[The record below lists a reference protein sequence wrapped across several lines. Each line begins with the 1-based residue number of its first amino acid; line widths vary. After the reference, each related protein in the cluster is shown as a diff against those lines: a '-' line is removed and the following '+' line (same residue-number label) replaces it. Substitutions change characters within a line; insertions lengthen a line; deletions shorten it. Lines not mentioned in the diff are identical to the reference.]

1 MADDLT
7 LRILTVEDW
16 AAWRDLRIEM
26 LRDAPEGF
34 HADLSEVA
42 DWGET
47 EWRGSI
53 RPLPDARF
61 GLFRNG
67 ALAGSACFLREKA
80 IKLRHKGW
88 MTAVYVTPELRG
100 QGWGRKLTRAVID
113 HAREHVD
120 VLLTGASRAGAPVY
134 KAEGFVTY
142 GIERDASRVDGR
154 SIDDELM
161 AIHFDRRTGLR
172 DARHDL

>member
-1 MADDLT
+1 MSEDLVI
-7 LRILTVEDW
+7 RILTADDW

-42 DWGET
+42 EWGEA
-47 EWRGSI
+47 EWCKSV
-53 RPLPDARF
+53 PALPAARF
-61 GLFRNG
+61 GLFANG
-67 ALAGSACFLREKA
+67 ALAGSACFFGEKA
-80 IKLRHKGW
+80 VKLRHKGW
-88 MTAVYVTPELRG
+88 MTAVYVVPELRG
-100 QGWGRKLTRAVID
+100 QGWGRELVRAVIG

-134 KAEGFVTY
+134 QAEGFETY
-142 GIERDASRVDGR
+142 GIERDASRVDGK

-161 AIHFDRRTGLR
+161 AIHFRNGF
-172 DARHDL
+172 AQ